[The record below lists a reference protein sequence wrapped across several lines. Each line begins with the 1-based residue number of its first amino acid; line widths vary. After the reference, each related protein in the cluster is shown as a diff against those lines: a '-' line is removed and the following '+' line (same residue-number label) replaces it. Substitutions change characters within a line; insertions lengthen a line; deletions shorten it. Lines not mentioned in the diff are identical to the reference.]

1 MIHWSTAVCSAFTL
15 LLATSALRVLRK
27 LRFAESEAETH
38 ELMAMLLMATTLTQA
53 MWLAY
58 FIYW

>member
-27 LRFAESEAETH
+27 YKPTSEAETH
-38 ELMAMLLMATTLTQA
+38 EMMAMLLLSVALMQA
-53 MWLAY
+53 FWLAY